1 MNNHHLCKS
10 CESPYWQGSQVS
22 YILMAI
28 VVCFFVFYNQAI
40 QAQSTL
46 SSKKLSA
53 VASIINSY
61 LLDDQEGPKEIDLL
75 FNGVDLNSYFIT
87 DNFEIS
93 LPQVNQDVEFCFVL
107 SSRVNLNLTINGVN
121 KNLRSGENCFVITEN
136 SQGNPNL
143 IEFSYSSTG
152 GGTSI
157 SVISASSTNPTRHT
171 LPSLTRSEWNERVV
185 RKVLK
190 IFAFGG
196 HPRDSQI
203 TTWAN
208 MRPID
213 AIRQMLNFSEHNS
226 RLSPMA
232 IGERYTDTRS
242 SHGTFKEFL
251 EFIADDTSNLPIP
264 VGGRE
269 LFGINGYLFDDGFIR
284 MSTVRGLNPFR
295 QRIGFWET
303 NYHLAVNLNASVSM
317 RQMVEYYDLIME
329 AHAANLPYYEVM
341 GIAAKSAAIAMQ
353 YGHMENRWDS
363 DNQICLCNQD
373 FAREI
378 HQLFFGIFGA
388 DDPNHHENVTIP
400 ETAKML
406 TGMPVPYL
414 FSPIEGFSTR
424 VHFDEG
430 LAEGQHFTGS
440 VNILNRVISG
450 ASANVKIDNLM
461 PISMQHPESLENLP
475 IMIIEG
481 LADDNLSN
489 DDKNILRNSWTS
501 LGVNRKLLDFIRA
514 YAISEMFHDSSQF
527 KYLTSHE
534 RGIYLANKRNL
545 DNVEAYT
552 GGNSYDTVKGRP
564 VRTIIEDDFA
574 GAFFRPL
581 HNVFGGQT
589 STEASD
595 SAVAFENNYNDIL
608 SRQHWQLTEVFCD
621 ACESGNAWEK
631 KWSQVL
637 PRRGGNYY
645 VEDVAEWL
653 WMHAV
658 GNMDN
663 YTELERAHLLS
674 ILAAVSQDPNGNHQ
688 DEYFFDFNYLMC
700 VVEDF
705 KVQNNT
711 SSFQVF
717 DVLTFDDWYNYPF
730 CRENDGI
737 AQHESSALNAAL
749 TGAQISSDSEIQ
761 SILSDLG
768 SSTLPLTG
776 DVSTEEGKKIRRFAL
791 SRIDNALDFIFST
804 PFVFAEGQ

>member
-1 MNNHHLCKS
+1 
-10 CESPYWQGSQVS
+10 
-22 YILMAI
+22 
-28 VVCFFVFYNQAI
+28 
-40 QAQSTL
+40 
-46 SSKKLSA
+46 
-53 VASIINSY
+53 
-61 LLDDQEGPKEIDLL
+61 
-75 FNGVDLNSYFIT
+75 
-87 DNFEIS
+87 
-93 LPQVNQDVEFCFVL
+93 
-107 SSRVNLNLTINGVN
+107 
-121 KNLRSGENCFVITEN
+121 
-136 SQGNPNL
+136 
-143 IEFSYSSTG
+143 
-152 GGTSI
+152 
-157 SVISASSTNPTRHT
+157 
-171 LPSLTRSEWNERVV
+171 
-185 RKVLK
+185 
-190 IFAFGG
+190 
-196 HPRDSQI
+196 
-203 TTWAN
+203 
-208 MRPID
+208 
-213 AIRQMLNFSEHNS
+213 
-226 RLSPMA
+226 
-232 IGERYTDTRS
+232 
-242 SHGTFKEFL
+242 
-251 EFIADDTSNLPIP
+251 
-264 VGGRE
+264 
-269 LFGINGYLFDDGFIR
+269 
-284 MSTVRGLNPFR
+284 
-295 QRIGFWET
+295 
-303 NYHLAVNLNASVSM
+303 
-317 RQMVEYYDLIME
+317 
-329 AHAANLPYYEVM
+329 
-341 GIAAKSAAIAMQ
+341 
-353 YGHMENRWDS
+353 
-363 DNQICLCNQD
+363 
-373 FAREI
+373 
-378 HQLFFGIFGA
+378 
-388 DDPNHHENVTIP
+388 
-400 ETAKML
+400 
-406 TGMPVPYL
+406 
-414 FSPIEGFSTR
+414 
-424 VHFDEG
+424 
-430 LAEGQHFTGS
+430 
-440 VNILNRVISG
+440 
-450 ASANVKIDNLM
+450 
-461 PISMQHPESLENLP
+461 MQHPESLENLP

>member
-1 MNNHHLCKS
+1 MNNHHLSKS
-10 CESPYWQGSQVS
+10 CELPNWQGSQV
-22 YILMAI
+22 ICMLMLI
-28 VVCFFVFYNQAI
+28 VFCFLFFFNQVV

-46 SSKKLSA
+46 STEERSA
-53 VASIINSY
+53 VASIINYY
-61 LLDDQEGPKEIDLL
+61 LMDDEEGPKEIDIV
-75 FNGVDLNSYFIT
+75 FNGIDLSSYLIT

-93 LPQVNQDVEFCFVL
+93 LPQVNQDIEFCFVL
-107 SSRVNLNLTINGVN
+107 SSRANLNLTINGVN
-121 KNLRSGENCFVITEN
+121 KNLRSGENCFVITESN
-136 SQGNPNL
+136 QSNPNL
-143 IEFSYSSTG
+143 IELSYSSAG
-152 GGTSI
+152 GGSSI
-157 SVISASSTNPTRHT
+157 SIISAASTNPTRHT

-196 HPRDSQI
+196 HARDSQI

-269 LFGINGYLFDDGFIR
+269 QFGITGYRFDDGFIR
-284 MSTVRGLNPFR
+284 MTTVRGLNPFR

-317 RQMVEYYDLIME
+317 RQMVEYYDLIMN
-329 AHAANLPYYEVM
+329 AHEANLPYYQIM
-341 GIAAKSAAIAMQ
+341 GIAAKSAAVAMQ
-353 YGHMENRWDS
+353 YGHRENRWNS
-363 DNQICLCNQD
+363 DDQICECNQD

-378 HQLFFGIFGA
+378 HQLFYGIFGSEN
-388 DDPNHHENVTIP
+388 PTHHENVTIP

-414 FSPIEGFSTR
+414 FSPIEGFSTS
-424 VHFDEG
+424 VFFNQGVADGDHHT
-430 LAEGQHFTGS
+430 AS
-440 VNILNRVISG
+440 VNILNSSIG
-450 ASANVKIDNLM
+450 GTSAANKIDNLM
-461 PISMQHPESLENLP
+461 PISIQHPESLENLP
-475 IMIIEG
+475 IMIIQS
-481 LADDNLSN
+481 LADDNLSDN
-489 DDKNILRNSWTS
+489 DKIRLRNSWAS
-501 LGVNRKLLDFIRA
+501 LGVNRKLLDFIHA
-514 YAISEMFHDSSQF
+514 YAISDMFNDATQF

-534 RGIYLANKRNL
+534 RAIYLANKRNL
-545 DNVEAYT
+545 DNVESYT
-552 GGNSYDTVKGRP
+552 GGNSYINIKGRP
-564 VRTIIEDDFA
+564 IRRIIEGDFA
-574 GAFFRPL
+574 GPFFKPL

-589 STEASD
+589 ATEASD
-595 SAVAFENNYNDIL
+595 SAVAFENNYNDVL
-608 SRQHWQLTEVFCD
+608 SRDSYELSEVFCD
-621 ACESGNAWEK
+621 DCESGRAWEK
-631 KWSQVL
+631 KWAQVL
-637 PRRGGNYY
+637 PRRNGNYY

-674 ILAAVSQDPNGNHQ
+674 ILAAVSQDPSGTHQ

-700 VVEDF
+700 VVEDY

-711 SSFQVF
+711 NSFQVF
-717 DVLTFDDWYNYPF
+717 DVLTFENWYNYPL

-737 AQHESSALNAAL
+737 AQHESNALNATL
-749 TGAQISSDSEIQ
+749 TGAQISNDNEIQ

-768 SSTLPLTG
+768 SSTLPLNG
-776 DVSTEEGKKIRRFAL
+776 DVSTEEGKKIRRYAL
-791 SRIDNALDFIFST
+791 RRIDSALDFIFTT